1 MTTVTPITTYTVTG
15 INESYALRNYNG
27 LGIGSTGNAPSGNA
41 RNLIVDQV
49 TLSAAA
55 QQIISTGTSSFAAR
69 STGLTAVNNGA
80 VVFDGKDISGAAFVG
95 QNLDGVSFN
104 NSVLR
109 DVNFTGAS
117 LRGATFTSS
126 VVDGARFNA
135 ADLTGAN
142 LSGAQGLQFSQ
153 IQGAF
158 LDETTQLPLAIGNLI
173 FGTFG
178 ARGGTPFLY

>member
-1 MTTVTPITTYTVTG
+1 MTTVTPITTYTLTG
-15 INESYALRNYNG
+15 LNENYALQNYNG
-27 LGIGSTGNAPSGNA
+27 LGVGSTGNAPSGNA

-55 QQIISTGTSSFAAR
+55 QQIISTSTSSFAAR
-69 STGLTAVNNGA
+69 AQGIAAVNSGGLTFNN
-80 VVFDGKDISGAAFVG
+80 KDISGAAFVG
-95 QNLDGVSFN
+95 QNLDGANFTN
-104 NSVLR
+104 TILR

-135 ADLTGAN
+135 ADLSGAN
-142 LSGAQGLQFSQ
+142 LLGARGLQFSQ

-158 LDETTQLPLAIGNLI
+158 IDGTTQLPQAIGSLI

>member
-1 MTTVTPITTYTVTG
+1 MTTITPITTYTLTG
-15 INESYALRNYNG
+15 INENYALQNYNG
-27 LGIGSTGNAPSGNA
+27 LGVGSTGNSSSGSS

-55 QQIISTGTSSFAAR
+55 QQVIATNTSSFATRPQGIA
-69 STGLTAVNNGA
+69 AVNSGGI
-80 VVFDGKDISGAAFVG
+80 VFNNQDISGAAFVG
-95 QNLDGVSFN
+95 QNLDGANFTN
-104 NSVLR
+104 TILR

-126 VVDGARFNA
+126 IVDGARFNA
-135 ADLTGAN
+135 ADLSGAN
-142 LSGAQGLQFSQ
+142 LLGAQGLKFSQ

-158 LDETTQLPLAIGNLI
+158 FDNDTQLPQAIGNLI